1 MYKMLAYMIKFWL
14 VAIPVSVIF
23 VMSFL
28 IAYLLSF
35 VCFPISILFGF
46 IVSIFFIVS
55 FVYSLDIKYFWRD
68 LFQWSVEKKLDI
80 KIQNLLKFL
89 KEN

>member
-1 MYKMLAYMIKFWL
+1 MNQMLAYMIKFWL

-35 VCFPISILFGF
+35 VCFPIS
-46 IVSIFFIVS
+46 SIG
-55 FVYSLDIKYFWRD
+55 IKTY
-68 LFQWSVEKKLDI
+68 I
-80 KIQNLLKFL
+80 NLGKDKQKYLVV
-89 KEN
+89 

>member
-1 MYKMLAYMIKFWL
+1 MNQMLAYMIKFWL

-35 VCFPISILFGF
+35 VYFPISILFGF